1 MMEKVVTCI
10 YDRVLLLNSY
20 MIYWSVIHIRTFDNL
35 CGKKYQFTS
44 IKWKNKCCSIIDMS
58 SLHVLNITGV
68 PLTFLGCP
76 MDLKDQWRVSLQS
89 FINCLF
95 SIDIEVYSWYH
106 DSRESGLLRVFSC
119 NKMLHQQRYPW
130 LSQGPGILSQGCIHV
145 LRIDFWSHVLKF
157 DSLNPSFSTWESLT
171 KN

>member
-1 MMEKVVTCI
+1 MHI
-10 YDRVLLLNSY
+10 WVLLLNSY

-76 MDLKDQWRVSLQS
+76 MDLKDQWRVNLQS

-106 DSRESGLLRVFSC
+106 DSHESGLLRFFLVIKCCTSKDIRDCIKVLESC
-119 NKMLHQQRYPW
+119 AKAEY
-130 LSQGPGILSQGCIHV
+130 
-145 LRIDFWSHVLKF
+145 
-157 DSLNPSFSTWESLT
+157 WELT
-171 KN
+171 CDLMR